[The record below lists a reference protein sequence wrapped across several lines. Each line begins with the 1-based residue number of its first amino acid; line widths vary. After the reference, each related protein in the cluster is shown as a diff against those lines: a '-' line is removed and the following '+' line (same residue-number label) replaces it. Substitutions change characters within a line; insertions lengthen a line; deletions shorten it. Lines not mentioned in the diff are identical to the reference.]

1 MRSSAV
7 KAKLKCYEREMFP
20 FRLLK
25 GVGRFCHC
33 LQQREKDPAQ
43 GAEFEND
50 TIKMASLKCQKE
62 ADKLYQGKNES
73 R

>member
-1 MRSSAV
+1 
-7 KAKLKCYEREMFP
+7 MFP

-62 ADKLYQGKNES
+62 ADKLYQGKMKAGRNVLIRNLRDHS
-73 R
+73 KQVK